1 MSNPAAGRPYLTGI
15 STLINLST
23 HRFPKRNHE
32 PTVELD
38 SSLGYQMYAHLN
50 SLAPINNQSLT
61 SIQKSTYS
69 QWSIK
74 NWQQRYYPVNWN
86 Y

>member
-1 MSNPAAGRPYLTGI
+1 MLCNLFINLGCFSFLPTLTSGLRMSNPAAGRPYLTGI

-61 SIQKSTYS
+61 SIQ
-69 QWSIK
+69 
-74 NWQQRYYPVNWN
+74 
-86 Y
+86 

>member
-23 HRFPKRNHE
+23 LRFPKRNHE

-38 SSLGYQMYAHLN
+38 SSLGYQMYVRLN

-61 SIQKSTYS
+61 SIQISTYS
-69 QWSIK
+69 QWSIES
-74 NWQQRYYPVNWN
+74 WQQRYYPINWN